1 VRETLVCTLV
11 FFVLASSL
19 IAQQNSAAKPKPLVF
34 THVTVIDVTGGRSQ
48 PDRTVMIV
56 GAHITEIG
64 ESAKIMVPKDFQ
76 ISGLEANQ
84 ISHHHFPIVSGDNGK
99 LTRR

>member
-1 VRETLVCTLV
+1 MRKTLVCTFL

-19 IAQQNSAAKPKPLVF
+19 MAQQNSAVKRKLLVF

-48 PDRTVMIV
+48 PDRTVMIL

-64 ESAKIMVPKDFQ
+64 ESAKIIVPKD
-76 ISGLEANQ
+76 SKNTNAVEMLK
-84 ISHHHFPIVSGDNGK
+84 K
-99 LTRR
+99 LAAE